1 MKQLRS
7 GVICFVCAVILCGCA
22 SQNPQILIKT
32 ELGDI
37 KAELYTKQA
46 PITACNFLRYVKEK
60 RFEGAVF
67 YRVVTMD
74 NQPNDKVKI
83 QVVQGGLYDE
93 NHPNLLPPIAHE
105 TTAQTGIRHKNGTLS
120 MARWGPCTATCEF
133 SICVGAQPELDF
145 AGKRN
150 PDGQGFAAFGRV
162 TSGMDVVRKI
172 HRQPADG
179 QNLNPQIKILDFV
192 LLRE

>member
-1 MKQLRS
+1 MKYLRS
-7 GVICFVCAVILCGCA
+7 SVICIVCLISFCGCA

-32 ELGDI
+32 EFGNI
-37 KAELYTKQA
+37 KAELYKKKA
-46 PITACNFLRYVKEK
+46 PITATNFLRYVKEERLK
-60 RFEGAVF
+60 DAVF

-83 QVVQGGLYDE
+83 QVVQGGLFDE

-105 TTAQTGIRHKNGTLS
+105 TTAQTGVRHKNGTLS
-120 MARWGPCTATCEF
+120 MARWGPGTATCEF
-133 SICVGAQPELDF
+133 SICVGDQPELDF
-145 AGKRN
+145 KGKRN

-162 TSGMDVVRKI
+162 SSGMDVVRKI

-179 QNLNPQIKILDFV
+179 QYLNPHIKILDFI
-192 LLRE
+192 LLKE

>member
-1 MKQLRS
+1 MINLRS
-7 GVICFVCAVILCGCA
+7 VVILFVFAAVLTGCT
-22 SQNPQILIKT
+22 SHPQILIKT

-37 KAELYTKQA
+37 KVELYTKQA
-46 PITACNFLRYVKEK
+46 PITATNFLRYVKEK

-120 MARWGPCTATCEF
+120 MARWGPGTATCEF

-172 HRQPADG
+172 HRRPAEG
-179 QNLNPQIKILDFV
+179 QYLNPQIKILEFV

>member
-1 MKQLRS
+1 MINLRS
-7 GVICFVCAVILCGCA
+7 VVIFTVFAVILCGC
-22 SQNPQILIKT
+22 SSNPQILIKT

-37 KAELYTKQA
+37 KAELYTKRA
-46 PITACNFLRYVKEK
+46 PITATNFLRYVKEK

-105 TTAQTGIRHKNGTLS
+105 TTEQTSIHHKNGTLS
-120 MARWGPCTATCEF
+120 MARWGPGTATCEF

-162 TSGMDVVRKI
+162 TSGMEVVKKI

-179 QNLNPQIKILDFV
+179 QYLNPQIKILDFI

>member
-1 MKQLRS
+1 MANLRIS
-7 GVICFVCAVILCGCA
+7 VICFVCTAFLYGCT
-22 SQNPQILIKT
+22 SGNPQVLIKT

-46 PITACNFLRYVKEK
+46 PITANNFLRYVKEN

-67 YRVVTMD
+67 YRVVRMD
-74 NQPNDKVKI
+74 NQPDDKVKI

-93 NHPNLLPPIAHE
+93 NHPNLLSPIAHE
-105 TTAQTGIRHKNGTLS
+105 TTTKTGIRHKNGTLS
-120 MARWGPCTATCEF
+120 MARWEPGTATCEF
-133 SICVGAQPELDF
+133 SICVGEQPELDF

-162 TSGMDVVRKI
+162 TSGMDVVKKI

-179 QNLNPQIKILDFV
+179 QNLNPKIKILDFI